1 MAKDINMSDIPY
13 IPAAKLPSQ
22 FGACFQRERKYRKLS
37 QAELARKAG
46 LTRQMI
52 VQIEKGE
59 NVGLHS
65 ILRALAALN
74 MGLRIDTATINYD
87 DVGRLGDE

>member
-1 MAKDINMSDIPY
+1 MLPISYFHTAVV
-13 IPAAKLPSQ
+13 PAQ
-22 FGACFQRERKYRKLS
+22 FGANFQRERKQRELS
-37 QAELARKAG
+37 QAELAEKAG

-74 MGLRIDTATINYD
+74 MGLRIDTATLNYD
-87 DVGRLGDE
+87 DVGSMDDE

>member
-1 MAKDINMSDIPY
+1 M
-13 IPAAKLPSQ
+13 Q
-22 FGACFQRERKYRKLS
+22 FGASFQRERKQRKLS
-37 QAELARKAG
+37 QAELAEKAG

-52 VQIEKGE
+52 LQIEKGE

-65 ILRALAALN
+65 IMRALAALD

-87 DVGRLGDE
+87 DVGSMDDE

>member
-1 MAKDINMSDIPY
+1 M
-13 IPAAKLPSQ
+13 Q
-22 FGACFQRERKYRKLS
+22 FGASFQRERKQRKLS
-37 QAELARKAG
+37 QAELAEKAG

-52 VQIEKGE
+52 LQIEKGE

-65 ILRALAALN
+65 IMRALAALD

-87 DVGRLGDE
+87 DVGSMDHE